1 MINDFT
7 EMPVW
12 QKAMDVAEKCF
23 IISENLSRKEDY
35 ALTSQLRRSA
45 ESISANIAEGF
56 GRRTSKDKSRFYDIS
71 RGSAFE
77 TKSHLIYGVRVKYF
91 QDTQYLEI
99 KNIIDEVIHE
109 LNKIT
114 TYLNRIQPQPQPKT
128 QPQP

>member
-1 MINDFT
+1 MITDFA

-12 QKAMDVAEKCF
+12 QKAMDIAEICF
-23 IISENLSRKEDY
+23 DISENLPRKEDY

-45 ESISANIAEGF
+45 ESISSNIAEGF
-56 GRRTSKDKSRFYDIS
+56 GRRTSKDKTHFYDIS

-91 QDTQYLEI
+91 KEEDYIRNEKLI
-99 KNIIDEVIHE
+99 KEVVHE

-114 TYLNRIQPQPQPKT
+114 NYLLK
-128 QPQP
+128 

>member
-1 MINDFT
+1 MINDFA

-12 QKAMDVAEKCF
+12 QKAMDIAEKCF
-23 IISENLSRKEDY
+23 NISENLPRKEDY
-35 ALTSQLRRSA
+35 ALASQIRRSA

-56 GRRTSKDKSRFYDIS
+56 GRRTNKDKSRFYDIS

-91 QDTQYLEI
+91 QEDEYLEL
-99 KNIIDEVIHE
+99 KIIIEEVLHE

-114 TYLNRIQPQPQPKT
+114 NYLNRT
-128 QPQP
+128 QF

>member
-23 IISENLSRKEDY
+23 NISENLPRKEDY

-56 GRRTSKDKSRFYDIS
+56 GRRTSKDKSRFYDIA

-91 QDTQYLEI
+91 QEIEYLEI

-114 TYLNRIQPQPQPKT
+114 NHLNRT
-128 QPQP
+128 QPQS

>member
-12 QKAMDVAEKCF
+12 QKAMDIAEKCF
-23 IISENLSRKEDY
+23 NISEALPRKEDY

-91 QDTQYLEI
+91 KETDYLEI

-109 LNKIT
+109 INKIAS
-114 TYLNRIQPQPQPKT
+114 YLNRQQP
-128 QPQP
+128 

>member
-1 MINDFT
+1 MIKDFT

-12 QKAMDVAEKCF
+12 QKARDIAERCF
-23 IISENLSRKEDY
+23 NISESLPKKEDY

-56 GRRTSKDKSRFYDIS
+56 GRRTAKDKSRFYDIS

-77 TKSHLIYGVRVKYF
+77 TKSHLIYGNRVKYF
-91 QDTQYLEI
+91 SENECLEI
-99 KNIIDEVIHE
+99 QNLIGEVIHD

-114 TYLNRIQPQPQPKT
+114 SRLNTIQP
-128 QPQP
+128 

>member
-1 MINDFT
+1 MLKQTHMINDFT

-12 QKAMDVAEKCF
+12 QKAMDIAEKCF
-23 IISENLSRKEDY
+23 NISETLPRKEDY

-91 QDTQYLEI
+91 KETDYLEI

-109 LNKIT
+109 INKIAS
-114 TYLNRIQPQPQPKT
+114 YLNREQP
-128 QPQP
+128 

>member
-12 QKAMDVAEKCF
+12 QKAMDIAEECF
-23 IISENLSRKEDY
+23 NLSENLPRKEDY

-77 TKSHLIYGVRVKYF
+77 TKSHLIYGARVKYF
-91 QDTQYLEI
+91 QESEYQKI
-99 KNIIDEVIHE
+99 KKLIEEVIHE
-109 LNKIT
+109 LNKINNF
-114 TYLNRIQPQPQPKT
+114 LNKT
-128 QPQP
+128 QP

>member
-1 MINDFT
+1 MIKDFT

-12 QKAMDVAEKCF
+12 QKAMDIAEKCF
-23 IISENLSRKEDY
+23 NISESLPKTEDY

-56 GRRTSKDKSRFYDIS
+56 GRRTAKDKSRFYDIS

-77 TKSHLIYGVRVKYF
+77 TKRHLIYGNRVKYF
-91 QDTQYLEI
+91 LENECLEI
-99 KNIIDEVIHE
+99 QNLIGEVIHD

-114 TYLNRIQPQPQPKT
+114 SHLNTT
-128 QPQP
+128 QP

>member
-1 MINDFT
+1 MIKDFT

-12 QKAMDVAEKCF
+12 QKAMDIAEKCF
-23 IISENLSRKEDY
+23 NISVNLPKKEDY

-45 ESISANIAEGF
+45 EIISANIAEGF

-77 TKSHLIYGVRVKYF
+77 TKSHLIYGNRVKYF
-91 QDTQYLEI
+91 SENECLEI
-99 KNIIDEVIHE
+99 QNMIGEVIHD

-114 TYLNRIQPQPQPKT
+114 NRLNNIQP
-128 QPQP
+128 

>member
-1 MINDFT
+1 MMNDFT

-12 QKAMDVAEKCF
+12 KKTMDIAEKCF
-23 IISENLSRKEDY
+23 SISENLPRKEDY
-35 ALTSQLRRSA
+35 AFTSQLRRSA

-77 TKSHLIYGVRVKYF
+77 TKNHLIYGVRVKYF
-91 QDTQYLEI
+91 HEKEYLEI

-109 LNKIT
+109 INKIT
-114 TYLNRIQPQPQPKT
+114 SYLNRIQP
-128 QPQP
+128 

>member
-1 MINDFT
+1 MIKDFT

-23 IISENLSRKEDY
+23 ILSERLPKKEDY

-56 GRRTSKDKSRFYDIS
+56 GRRTAKDKSRFYDIS

-77 TKSHLIYGVRVKYF
+77 TKSHLIYGYRVKYF
-91 QDTQYLEI
+91 LESECLEI
-99 KNIIDEVIHE
+99 QNLIHE
-109 LNKIT
+109 VVHDLNKIT
-114 TYLNRIQPQPQPKT
+114 ISLNKAQSSSKPQP
-128 QPQP
+128 